1 MKRPREKDIFYK
13 WNQRKKYSNKGH
25 TSMSFIW
32 EEKYHL
38 KIILTKVIFFKK
50 LIKHEV
56 FQSLK

>member
-1 MKRPREKDIFYK
+1 
-13 WNQRKKYSNKGH
+13 
-25 TSMSFIW
+25 MSFIW